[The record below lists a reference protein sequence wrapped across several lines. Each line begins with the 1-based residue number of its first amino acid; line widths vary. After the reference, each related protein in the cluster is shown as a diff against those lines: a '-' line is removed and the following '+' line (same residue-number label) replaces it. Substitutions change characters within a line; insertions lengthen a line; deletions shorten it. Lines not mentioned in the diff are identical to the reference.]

1 MNTRCQS
8 SILHNFLKGQPTFG
22 RGGTIH
28 SLCVTTP
35 AGLGVSWLITL
46 TALGA
51 RVGGPGLQA
60 DIGEEIAAY
69 VWTIRPSNVSGY
81 RVFKSGTHRLG
92 TENHRTWRQRRIN
105 TSSSANNEEVAKSG
119 RGGIIRPKVRAGG
132 VLRERD
138 RLSTLATMGRL
149 SVGYRRGVARRSQ
162 LIRSGWIG
170 LDGLIKTL
178 HSS

>member
-1 MNTRCQS
+1 MG
-8 SILHNFLKGQPTFG
+8 GQPTFG
-22 RGGTIH
+22 RGGTTH

-69 VWTIRPSNVSGY
+69 IWTIRPVCLGIPGDRSVL
-81 RVFKSGTHRLG
+81 KSGTHRLG

-132 VLRERD
+132 FLRERATACLPCTD
-138 RLSTLATMGRL
+138 NRKAVCRIPSWGCVAAAAATLPTN
-149 SVGYRRGVARRSQ
+149 
-162 LIRSGWIG
+162 LIRMDWIRWS
-170 LDGLIKTL
+170 DKTL
-178 HSS
+178 HLS